1 MPKMVRVPALKTF
14 TYHGREFHPGHH
26 VDMRSVDAAAAARA
40 GNVSLTSVYH
50 RRDMA
55 AAAPVPAMIMTTHPV
70 TSPQVAAP
78 VEPVPVAEGAAVPA
92 VEVEQPRRRGRPRKV
107 VEDVT
112 AGVRVSDEE
121 ANPEPTP
128 TPVLEPEPEP
138 VVQVEGAPLDSD
150 RHES

>member
-14 TYHGREFHPGHH
+14 TYQGREFHPGHH
-26 VDMRSVDAAAAARA
+26 VDMAAIDAAAAARA

-55 AAAPVPAMIMTTHPV
+55 AAVPASPLVMTTDNV
-70 TSPQVAAP
+70 LSP
-78 VEPVPVAEGAAVPA
+78 PVAVTPAPTPEGAPAPA

-112 AGVRVSDEE
+112 AGVQVTDEV

-128 TPVLEPEPEP
+128 QPVVVEPDPEP
-138 VVQVEGAPLDSD
+138 VVQGEPLPDSD
-150 RHES
+150 HHES